1 MEYWNLK
8 LSKIQII
15 NTGWLID
22 GSGNSIRTKAQ
33 LRVIN
38 GRIDTVRDN
47 WPTHPAKM
55 ADNPDVETLDLKNAT
70 ILPALVDS
78 HVHLSMSGTMDQAQ
92 RLRQLDTGFGPAED
106 VIQKHLEQHLAAGV
120 LAVRDGGDK
129 RAHVL
134 RYKRKHVRLQGIPVQ
149 IKSAGRAW
157 HKPGRYGKLIGRAL
171 GVSTSL
177 SRAIERGNDSVDHVK
192 IVNSGLNSLSEF
204 GKQTMPQFGGDEL
217 RAAVSAADQQRLKIM
232 VHANGQNPV
241 QAAVAA
247 GCHSIE
253 HGFFMGTDNLSLMAD
268 KAVFWVPTA
277 VTMQAYCR
285 YLNRIGKKNDIA
297 RKNLDHQV
305 KQLQTARQLEVPI
318 ALGTDAG
325 SPAVDHGIAVVDE
338 MKILMK
344 AGFSIEETVRC
355 ATFNGAQLLGI
366 KDLGL
371 LVPGMPA
378 TFIAVKGD
386 PSGLPDSLRHIE
398 GIWVKGE
405 MIG

>member
-1 MEYWNLK
+1 M
-8 LSKIQII
+8 SKMQII
-15 NTGWLID
+15 NSGWLID
-22 GSGNSIRTKAQ
+22 GSGSSIRTKAQ

-38 GRIDTVRDN
+38 GCIDDVREN
-47 WPTHPAKM
+47 WSAHPGKM

-78 HVHLSMSGTMDQAQ
+78 HVHLSMSGTMDQAE

-106 VIQKHLEQHLAAGV
+106 VIRKHLEQHLAAGV

-134 RYKRKHVRLQGIPVQ
+134 RYKRKHVPLQGMPVQ

-171 GVSTSL
+171 DVSRSL
-177 SRAIERGNDSVDHVK
+177 SQAIELEKDPVDHVK
-192 IVNSGLNSLSEF
+192 IVNSGLNSLTEF
-204 GKQTMPQFGGDEL
+204 GQETLPQFNGDEL
-217 RAAVSAADQQRLKIM
+217 QAAVSAADHRGFKTM
-232 VHANGQNPV
+232 VHANGLKPV
-241 QAAVAA
+241 QIAVSA

-253 HGFFMGTDNLSLMAD
+253 HGFFMGRDNLKSMAE

-277 VTMQAYCR
+277 VTMQAYCH
-285 YLNRIGKKNDIA
+285 YLMQIGKNTDIA
-297 RKNLDHQV
+297 RQNLDHQRE
-305 KQLQTARQLEVPI
+305 QLMVARQLKVPI

-325 SPAVDHGIAVVDE
+325 SPAVDHGAAILDE
-338 MKILMK
+338 MKILME
-344 AGFSIEETVRC
+344 AGFSIEETIRC

-366 KDLGL
+366 RDLGL

-386 PSGLPDSLRHIE
+386 PSGLPDSLKRIQ
-398 GIWVKGE
+398 GVYLKGE
-405 MIG
+405 SIG